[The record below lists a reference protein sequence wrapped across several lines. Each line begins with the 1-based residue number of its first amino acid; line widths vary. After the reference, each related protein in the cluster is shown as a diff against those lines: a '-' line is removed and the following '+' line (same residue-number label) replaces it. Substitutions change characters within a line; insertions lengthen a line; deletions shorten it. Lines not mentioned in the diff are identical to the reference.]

1 MSIGGGGGGLLS
13 GIGGLIGGMF
23 GGPIGAMIGQM
34 VGQIVQQVAGQVL
47 QEVGQQL
54 GNVSQQAQQAG
65 QDILN
70 NSMGGQ
76 RPAGDLG
83 SLINNIVAQLGGGT
97 PSQVGDLNRAV
108 DDLKKAISDFVNQM
122 MQDTV
127 QNGKGSR
134 GGRGGE
140 GASGGGGATG
150 GGGASGAEGS
160 AGTGGV
166 DSSSESSGDDFFMAM
181 AKALGKEM
189 QKQADKVK
197 ALSDQIGQG
206 DDKKNAET
214 QTKLMGESQKMQ
226 FLSTAVQTA
235 LSAVGQALSTL
246 ARSQ

>member
-1 MSIGGGGGGLLS
+1 MSIGGGGGLLS
-13 GIGGLIGGMF
+13 GIAGVVGGMF
-23 GGPIGAMIGQM
+23 GGPIGAI
-34 VGQIVQQVAGQVL
+34 VGQVLGQVLQQVAGQVL
-47 QEVGQQL
+47 QQVGQQL

-65 QDILN
+65 QQLLGN
-70 NSMGGQ
+70 QAG
-76 RPAGDLG
+76 GDLARTVNDF
-83 SLINNIVAQLGGGT
+83 IAQVGGGT
-97 PSQVGDLNRAV
+97 PSQVGDLNRAI
-108 DDLKKAISDFVNQM
+108 DDLKKAITDFVNQM

-166 DSSSESSGDDFFMAM
+166 DSSSDSSGDDFFMAM

>member
-1 MSIGGGGGGLLS
+1 MGLGGIFGGGGGLS
-13 GIGGLIGGMF
+13 GIGGLIGGLI
-23 GGPIGAMIGQM
+23 GGPVGALVGNVLGQ
-34 VGQIVQQVAGQVL
+34 VLQQVAGQVL
-47 QEVGQQL
+47 QQVGQQL

-65 QDILN
+65 QQLLGN
-70 NSMGGQ
+70 QAG
-76 RPAGDLG
+76 GDLARTVNDF
-83 SLINNIVAQLGGGT
+83 IAQVGGGT
-97 PSQVGDLNRAV
+97 PSQVGDLHRAI
-108 DDLKKAISDFVNQM
+108 DDLKKAITDFVNQM

-134 GGRGGE
+134 GGSRGE
-140 GASGGGGATG
+140 GASGGGGA
-150 GGGASGAEGS
+150 SGAGGS
-160 AGTGGV
+160 TGTGGV
-166 DSSSESSGDDFFMAM
+166 DSTSDSSGDDFFMAM